1 MSLVLPGPGL
11 NSPPGRPPSQ
21 DWSQCWGS
29 AAAAAAGGERLAY
42 CNVAAHRTLHRTPLH
57 QRVNDC
63 RLRGLGIAGEV
74 RVRIYNTLP
83 EALHCKRMEEV
94 LLCSHRGK
102 LGRVGGCQF
111 RGQPLQWSGLQSPH
125 QGEITSKVDGE
136 MK

>member
-29 AAAAAAGGERLAY
+29 AAAAAGGERLAY

-111 RGQPLQWSGLQSPH
+111 RGQPLPWSGLQSPH
-125 QGEITSKVDGE
+125 QGEITS
-136 MK
+136 